1 MNYNDLIANLTP
13 EIYENIKRAVELGKW
28 PNGLVLSKEQ
38 KEHCLQA
45 IIAYD
50 LQHKKLN
57 ERVGYVYNPKKNTS
71 NFDQFDENPGD
82 VQELKIK

>member
-1 MNYNDLIANLTP
+1 MNYQDLIANLTP

-28 PNGLVLSKEQ
+28 PNGLALTKEQ

-50 LQHKKLN
+50 MQHTALN
-57 ERVGYVYNPKKNTS
+57 ERVGYIYNPKKNTS
-71 NFDQFDENPGD
+71 NFDQLDQNPD
-82 VQELKIK
+82 AVHVLKIN